1 MPGARIGVREGAGAA
16 LVPGSGCRNPLR
28 AGGAERGAPPGGDF
42 PPPPQ
47 ELALCRGQQRWG
59 LVVLCLLGRFG
70 PGLLLCPR
78 RKGGSG
84 GQESQGRGERREEKK
99 NPTGDSGGWAGPAG
113 QGASR
118 AGWWQSWA
126 KFGKAPP
133 GVGGHAPV
141 ACTPGEPAGGRAA
154 PLLPGNGFF
163 PRNNAPP
170 PPSSLPNFGTGKGGE
185 MERGRGYRGGRARPG
200 GHEGSPRPARTP

>member
-84 GQESQGRGERREEKK
+84 GQESQGRGERREGKK
-99 NPTGDSGGWAGPAG
+99 KIPQGTAAAGLAQPGRERAEPAG
-113 QGASR
+113 GR
-118 AGWWQSWA
+118 VGQSL
-126 KFGKAPP
+126 GKPPP

-141 ACTPGEPAGGRAA
+141 ACTPGEQAGGGGFPSAA
-154 PLLPGNGFF
+154 RERVF
-163 PRNNAPP
+163 P
-170 PPSSLPNFGTGKGGE
+170 
-185 MERGRGYRGGRARPG
+185 
-200 GHEGSPRPARTP
+200 